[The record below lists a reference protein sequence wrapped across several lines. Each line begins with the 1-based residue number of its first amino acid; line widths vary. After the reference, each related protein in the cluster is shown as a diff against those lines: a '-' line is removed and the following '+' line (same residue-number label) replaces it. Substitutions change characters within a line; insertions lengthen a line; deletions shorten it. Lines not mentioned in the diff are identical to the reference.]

1 VPTRDALNLLLF
13 NNNTCKPSVF
23 VLLNDWNSA
32 ANELEQY
39 SLVQQSTCMY
49 SYKRK
54 MDSPAHFGAR
64 VVDPFSGVQARS
76 QSATSVTS
84 SQTSTVQLVILALI
98 WYSCAVV
105 TITTSK
111 ELMIRAQL
119 PYMLCFCQFFFASVL
134 SYAYLYTMKQMKG
147 VPSEAQSR
155 VLQISG
161 TYTAGFVL
169 TNIAFSLGKP
179 FIVLASPLV

>member
-1 VPTRDALNLLLF
+1 
-13 NNNTCKPSVF
+13 

-39 SLVQQSTCMY
+39 SLVQQSACMY

-54 MDSPAHFGAR
+54 MDSPANFGAR

-76 QSATSVTS
+76 PSATSATS
-84 SQTSTVQLVILALI
+84 SQTCPMQLVILALV

-134 SYAYLYTMKQMKG
+134 SYAYLYTTKQLKG